1 MGELRWHGPAKVV
14 AEGDAASVADGIPL
28 QPEVLQR
35 RVPSERR
42 GDALAHLARD
52 RVPAELQTL
61 RCRNRKDL
69 EHVKRKGRRRTHL
82 ERGVVFEQLR

>member
-1 MGELRWHGPAKVV
+1 MSELRWHGPAKVV
-14 AEGDAASVADGIPL
+14 AEGNAARVTDGIPL

-52 RVPAELQTL
+52 CVPAELQTL
-61 RCRNRKDL
+61 RCRDRKSL
-69 EHVKRKGRRRTHL
+69 RTCKRKGRRRTHL

>member
-1 MGELRWHGPAKVV
+1 MSELRWHGPAKVV
-14 AEGDAASVADGIPL
+14 TEGNAASVADGIPL

-61 RCRNRKDL
+61 RCRNRKGL
-69 EHVKRKGRRRTHL
+69 EHASGKAGGGAHL